1 VFLQH
6 LSDEGVIGTVVSVID
21 GLVGCGHRPGPNI
34 RTNALFVLQ
43 LRLPDVVAMQS
54 GQANLEGTGEI
65 PLRRLV
71 KEALRMRPSRLIVGE
86 VRQAECLDPSR
97 CRLSILGLIAYFLQ
111 LDLWTRTGVGV
122 TPREG
127 GRRTLFT
134 NLCDFESRHLQD

>member
-1 VFLQH
+1 MIF
-6 LSDEGVIGTVVSVID
+6 SITNPA
-21 GLVGCGHRPGPNI
+21 PGQRI
-34 RTNALFVLQ
+34 AVTRRRFVRQ
-43 LRLPDVVAMQS
+43 PR
-54 GQANLEGTGEI
+54 TGEI

-122 TPREG
+122 IPRER
-127 GRRTLFT
+127 GRKTLFT
-134 NLCDFESRHLQD
+134 NLCDF